1 MIIISCMEKK
11 VKNNRRNIF
20 LSFFMIPTD
29 LLPSFYLVL
38 HGKNRSSSS
47 KHRLQRDTKTRKEFE
62 FIPSPRDRV
71 K

>member
-1 MIIISCMEKK
+1 MEKNK
-11 VKNNRRNIF
+11 VKNSRRNIF
-20 LSFFMIPTD
+20 FTIPTD
-29 LLPSFYLVL
+29 LLPSSYLVL

-62 FIPSPRDRV
+62 FIPSPRGRV